1 MKRKFYGKWKKMC
14 AAVLAAGMLVT
25 SCPVDVFAAVGD
37 ADNGCLKV
45 FNRAN
50 VGCGVGFDLTGKVSD
65 QHTYTVSAKVKYTGG
80 ADTRKI
86 ILGMENLSEGSAG
99 WQCRNEVK
107 SVTVKQGEWT
117 EIKTDSYQPKEGGN
131 GGAFGTLKNTLY
143 FETPYG
149 SGDVADFYVDDIV
162 MIDNNDSTELLNETF
177 ENDQGAGVPFDN
189 AQVQWLREGDETPPD
204 PSEIVPIQVNGDLET
219 GDTTGWKVITGGGE
233 RATLTATTED
243 KYEGQYSLKVSDR
256 NVCAS
261 GPMQD
266 MSKKLTAGRKYKV
279 TGRIKYTTGPANKE
293 FQLWYQNGGSFS
305 NRTQFGTT
313 SAKKGKWTQLY
324 GTFTATDT
332 GTDYIF
338 ISTPYTATPSQENDL
353 MDIYVDNIV
362 ISLDDGQIPEE
373 DPQEHDCIEGST
385 LVSGALK
392 AGKDNTHVNP
402 LYDYKFGADPYAIT
416 YDGRVY
422 VYMTNDS
429 QQLEGVKDEHG
440 YPTAGNGFD
449 KINTLNVFSSADMVN
464 WTDHGEIS
472 VDGKGAASLSWAPA
486 VGHKEI
492 NGKEKFFLYFAN
504 GGGGIYVLES
514 DSPIGPFE
522 APATGSTL
530 ITRNMPQ
537 GNGIPYLF
545 DPAVLVDDD
554 GTGYLYYGG
563 GFPDGSSQEVI
574 NNPKTFRVVKLKDN
588 MVELDGDANVI
599 EAPGNFEDSGI
610 HKYNGKYYFTY
621 CSNFANSLT
630 ETGRGNICAMVSDNP
645 MEGFEFAGIVFPNQG
660 TFFGAG
666 TGGNNHHCFFE
677 FNGKNYLTYHA
688 QTLAVELGFSG
699 DNQGGYRSTH
709 IDEFEYDEDGKMSV
723 VGTWQGSSQVKD
735 LNPFERVEAET
746 IAWSKGIKAAVCQ
759 EEGSLVEGL
768 NMMVTEITNG
778 DYLAV
783 SNANFGEGATKFT
796 MHVAGLAGGKV
807 ELHLDG
813 VEGEKVGEVQVTPG
827 DGNKWTD
834 ASCDVDPEKVK
845 GKHNLYL
852 VFKGAEGQLMY
863 ADYWKFEE
871 KPLSP
876 VEKTEVDAV
885 IALIDEI
892 GEVTKYDEAQAAA
905 IEAARAA
912 YDKLTDAQKHQV
924 TNYSTLTAAEEF
936 YQGIEDQAKADV
948 VIALIAEIGE
958 VTEYDEA
965 QETKIKAARAA
976 YNELTSAQKRK
987 VTNYSIL
994 TAAEEFYKGIADQAA
1009 ADAVIALIDEIG
1021 EVTKYDEA
1029 QETKIKAARAAYDE
1043 LTSAQKKLVTN
1054 YNTLT
1059 AAEESYQGFE
1069 DQAKA
1074 DAVIALIDEIGEIT
1088 GYQESQA
1095 AAIEAARAA
1104 YDELTSAQKQL
1115 VTNYSTLTA
1124 AEETYQG
1131 FEDDDKDT
1139 AVEEVIALINK
1150 IGTVTGDSK
1159 AAIEA
1164 ARAAYDKLT
1173 EDQKKLITNF
1183 DTLTAAEKTYQEIKD
1198 KAEVDA
1204 VIALI
1209 NKIGKVTGNSKA
1221 AIDAAKA
1228 AYNKLTEAQKKL
1240 VTNFAT
1246 LTAAERTYQQIK
1258 DKENNAVKKGESYN
1272 VGSYRYKV
1280 LDVSKKTVAVTKALK
1295 SSKTIKVPNTVK
1307 IKGGTYKVTEV
1318 AKNAFKNN
1326 KKVQTVTIGKNVT
1339 KIGASA
1345 FSGNKNLKKVTIS
1358 STALKT
1364 IDKQAFYNC
1373 KKLATVKIVS
1383 KKLKTVATKS
1393 FKGTAKKIK
1402 VDVPNNKKK
1411 AYKKLFKKKSGIS
1424 SRAVF
1429 K

>member
-1 MKRKFYGKWKKMC
+1 MKRKFYGKWKKIC
-14 AAVLAAGMLVT
+14 ATVLAAGMLVT
-25 SCPVDVFAAVGD
+25 SCPTDVFAAVGD
-37 ADNGCLKV
+37 TDNGCLKV
-45 FNRAN
+45 FNRGAVDGGAAFN
-50 VGCGVGFDLTGKVSD
+50 LNNKLSTDK
-65 QHTYTVSAKVKYTGG
+65 TYTVSAKVKYTGG
-80 ADTRKI
+80 AAERTINVTIEAGPNWEYRKNI
-86 ILGMENLSEGSAG
+86 ADAK
-99 WQCRNEVK
+99 VK
-107 SVTVKQGEWT
+107 KGEWA
-117 EIKTDSYQPKEGGN
+117 EIRSTTYQPGKSDAQKDFDATN
-131 GGAFGTLKNTLY
+131 VKLF

-149 SGDVADFYVDDIV
+149 SNDTDDFYVDDV
-162 MIDNNDSTELLNETF
+162 VVTENGGGSILNESF
-177 ENDQGAGVPFDN
+177 DAGQGNAVAFSN
-189 AQVQWLREGDETPPD
+189 AQVQWVKEGDETPPD
-204 PSEIVPIQVNGDLET
+204 PSQIVPIQVNGDAEA
-219 GDTTGWKVITGGGE
+219 GNTTGWEVCDGGGE
-233 RATLTATTED
+233 GGTLTATDEE
-243 KYEGQYSLKVSDR
+243 KYAGNYSIKITDR
-256 NVCAS
+256 VNCAS

-266 MSKKLTAGRKYKV
+266 MSKKLEAGRTYKI
-279 TGRIKYTTGPANKE
+279 TGRVMYKAGPSNRSFEVDYQYGKSWQERTNK
-293 FQLWYQNGGSFS
+293 SFS
-305 NRTQFGTT
+305 V
-313 SAKKGKWTQLY
+313 KKGKWSQLY
-324 GTFTATDT
+324 ATFTCKGTGIDQFFIATT
-332 GTDYIF
+332 W
-338 ISTPYTATPSQENDL
+338 TANPTKENDL
-353 MDIYVDNIV
+353 MDFYVDDLV
-362 ISLDDGQIPEE
+362 ISLDDGVVPEP

-392 AGKDNTHVNP
+392 SGKDNTHVNP

-429 QQLEGVKDEHG
+429 QQLEHNKGEDGFPKK
-440 YPTAGNGFD
+440 GNGFE

-486 VGHKEI
+486 VAHKTI

-522 APATGSTL
+522 APDTEKGSTL
-530 ITRNMPQ
+530 ITKDMPQ
-537 GNGIPYLF
+537 GQNIPYLF

-621 CSNFANSLT
+621 CSNFANNLP
-630 ETGRGNICAMVSDNP
+630 ETGTGNICAMVSDNP
-645 MEGFEFAGIVFPNQG
+645 MEGFEFAGIVFKNQG

-699 DNQGGYRSTH
+699 NDQSGYRSTH
-709 IDEFEYDEDGKMSV
+709 IDEFEYGEGGTINV
-723 VGTWQGSSQVKD
+723 TGTWGGSSQIKD
-735 LNPFERVEAET
+735 VNPYERVEAET

-778 DYLAV
+778 DYVAV
-783 SNANFGEGATKFT
+783 SSVDFDEGATKFT
-796 MHVAGLAGGKV
+796 MHAAGKAGGTV

-813 VEGEKVGEVQVTPG
+813 AEGGKVGEVQVSPG
-827 DGNKWTD
+827 DGNEWKD
-834 ASCDVDPEKVK
+834 VSCDVDPEKVK

-852 VFKGAEGQLMY
+852 VFKGEEGQLMY
-863 ADYWKFEE
+863 ADYWKFDEE
-871 KPLSP
+871 PLTEQQKTQVAEVIGKIEAIGTVTKDSKTTIEAARTAYEALSKKQQRQVTNYDILAAAEEAYQEILDAEAAQP
-876 VEKTEVDAV
+876 VIGK
-885 IALIDEI
+885 IDEI
-892 GEVTKYDEAQAAA
+892 GTVTEYNEAQEAKVKAAREAYNALTEAQKKQVSNYSKLIAAEAFYKSIADINNVVGLIEAIGTVTKDSGAA
-905 IEAARAA
+905 IEAARKA
-912 YDKLTDAQKHQV
+912 YDKLSSEQKAQV
-924 TNYSTLTAAEEF
+924 TNYSTLTAAETA
-936 YQGIEDQAKADV
+936 YQV
-948 VIALIAEIGE
+948 
-958 VTEYDEA
+958 
-965 QETKIKAARAA
+965 
-976 YNELTSAQKRK
+976 
-987 VTNYSIL
+987 
-994 TAAEEFYKGIADQAA
+994 
-1009 ADAVIALIDEIG
+1009 
-1021 EVTKYDEA
+1021 
-1029 QETKIKAARAAYDE
+1029 
-1043 LTSAQKKLVTN
+1043 
-1054 YNTLT
+1054 
-1059 AAEESYQGFE
+1059 FE
-1069 DQAKA
+1069 NQAKA
-1074 DAVIALIDEIGEIT
+1074 DAVIALINGIGTVTED
-1088 GYQESQA
+1088 SK
-1095 AAIEAARAA
+1095 AAIDAARAA
-1104 YDELTSAQKQL
+1104 YDKLTEAQKQL
-1115 VTNYSTLTA
+1115 VTNYKTLTE

-1131 FEDDDKDT
+1131 IQGGENTK
-1139 AVEEVIALINK
+1139 VEEVIALINK

-1173 EDQKKLITNF
+1173 EEQKKLVTNF
-1183 DTLTAAEKTYQEIKD
+1183 ATLTAAEKTYQEIKD

-1209 NKIGKVTGNSKA
+1209 NKIGTVTGNSKA

-1246 LTAAERTYQQIK
+1246 LTAAEKTYQEIK
-1258 DKENNAVKKGESYN
+1258 DQENNAVKKGESYN

-1345 FSGNKNLKKVTIS
+1345 FSGSKKLKKVTIS

>member
-1 MKRKFYGKWKKMC
+1 MKKKFYEKWKKVC
-14 AAVLAAGMLVT
+14 ATLLAAAMLVT
-25 SCPVDVFAAVGD
+25 SCPVEVFGATGD
-37 ADNGCLKV
+37 SDNGCLKV
-45 FNRAN
+45 FNRGATD
-50 VGCGVGFDLTGKVSD
+50 GGVAFNLDNQLSTDK
-65 QHTYTVSAKVKYTGG
+65 TYTISVKVKYTGG
-80 ADTRKI
+80 ADERKI
-86 ILGMENLSEGSAG
+86 LMTMQSGPNWEYRTGIIKDNAAK
-99 WQCRNEVK
+99 VK
-107 SVTVKQGEWT
+107 KGEWT
-117 EIKTDSYQPKEGGN
+117 TFETTYQPGDSDRQKEFDPTD
-131 GGAFGTLKNTLY
+131 AKLF
-143 FETPYG
+143 FETPNG
-149 SGDVADFYVDDIV
+149 SNDKDDFYIDDVIV
-162 MIDNNDSTELLNETF
+162 SSDDGVVLDIGFDSDADIDPEGTTEKKASKF
-177 ENDQGAGVPFDN
+177 GN
-189 AQVQWLREGDETPPD
+189 AQVQWVREGDETPPD
-204 PSEIVPIQVNGDLET
+204 PSEIVPLQVNGDAET
-219 GDTTGWKVITGGGE
+219 GDTTGWKVCDGGGE
-233 RATLTATTED
+233 KATLTATTED
-243 KYEGQYSLKVSDR
+243 KYAGNYSIKVTGR
-256 NVCAS
+256 NQCAA

-266 MSKKLTAGRKYKV
+266 LSGKLTPGKKYKI
-279 TGRIKYTTGPANKE
+279 TGRVKYTAGPNNRSFEICYQTGKKW
-293 FQLWYQNGGSFS
+293 QD
-305 NRTQFGTT
+305 RTTFK
-313 SAKKGKWTQLY
+313 SVSVKKGKWAQLY
-324 GTFTATDT
+324 GTFTASDT
-332 GTDYIF
+332 GLDQVF
-338 ISTPYTATPSQENDL
+338 ISTSWTANPTQENDL
-353 MDIYVDNIV
+353 MDFYVDDVV
-362 ISLDDGQIPEE
+362 ITLDDGVVPEE

-392 AGKDNTHVNP
+392 SGKDNAHVNP
-402 LYDYKFGADPYAIT
+402 LFDYKFGADPYAIT
-416 YDGRVY
+416 YNGRVY
-422 VYMTNDS
+422 VYMTNDF
-429 QQLEGVKDEHG
+429 QQLESVKDEHG
-440 YPTAGNGFD
+440 YPTKGNGFD

-486 VGHKEI
+486 VAHKTI

-522 APATGSTL
+522 APNTEKGSTL
-530 ITRNMPQ
+530 ITKNMPQ
-537 GNGIPYLF
+537 GQNIPYLF

-563 GFPDGSSQEVI
+563 GFPDGSSQEVV

-588 MVELDGDANVI
+588 MVELDGDAKMI

-621 CSNFANSLT
+621 CSNFANNLP
-630 ETGRGNICAMVSDNP
+630 ETGTGNICAMVSDNP
-645 MEGFEFAGIVFPNQG
+645 MEGFKFAGIVFKNQA

-688 QTLAVELGFSG
+688 QTLAVELGFTG
-699 DNQGGYRSTH
+699 DSQSGYRSTH
-709 IDEFEYDEDGKMSV
+709 IDEFEYGEGGTINV
-723 VGTWQGSSQVKD
+723 TGTWGGSKQVKD

-746 IAWSKGIKAAVCQ
+746 IAWSKGIRAAACQ
-759 EEGSLVEGL
+759 EDGSMVKGL

-783 SNANFGEGATKFT
+783 SNADFGEGATKFT
-796 MHVAGLAGGKV
+796 MHVAGLAGGTV

-813 VEGEKVGEVQVTPG
+813 VEGEKVGEVQVPE
-827 DGNKWTD
+827 GNGNVWTD
-834 ASCDVDPEKVK
+834 ASCDVAPEKVK

-863 ADYWKFEE
+863 ADYWKFDK
-871 KPLSP
+871 KPAGGDD
-876 VEKTEVDAV
+876 T
-885 IALIDEI
+885 
-892 GEVTKYDEAQAAA
+892 Q
-905 IEAARAA
+905 
-912 YDKLTDAQKHQV
+912 LTPEQK
-924 TNYSTLTAAEEF
+924 
-936 YQGIEDQAKADV
+936 
-948 VIALIAEIGE
+948 
-958 VTEYDEA
+958 
-965 QETKIKAARAA
+965 
-976 YNELTSAQKRK
+976 
-987 VTNYSIL
+987 
-994 TAAEEFYKGIADQAA
+994 
-1009 ADAVIALIDEIG
+1009 
-1021 EVTKYDEA
+1021 
-1029 QETKIKAARAAYDE
+1029 
-1043 LTSAQKKLVTN
+1043 
-1054 YNTLT
+1054 
-1059 AAEESYQGFE
+1059 
-1069 DQAKA
+1069 
-1074 DAVIALIDEIGEIT
+1074 
-1088 GYQESQA
+1088 SQ
-1095 AAIEAARAA
+1095 
-1104 YDELTSAQKQL
+1104 
-1115 VTNYSTLTA
+1115 
-1124 AEETYQG
+1124 
-1131 FEDDDKDT
+1131 
-1139 AVEEVIALINK
+1139 
-1150 IGTVTGDSK
+1150 
-1159 AAIEA
+1159 
-1164 ARAAYDKLT
+1164 
-1173 EDQKKLITNF
+1173 
-1183 DTLTAAEKTYQEIKD
+1183 
-1198 KAEVDA
+1198 VDA

-1209 NKIGKVTGNSKA
+1209 NKIGTVTGNSKA

-1246 LTAAERTYQQIK
+1246 LTAAENTYQQIK